1 MLYFIPYILLFHY
14 YKWLL
19 TFIKKLYSYQ
29 NIYHRTKD
37 IHYSITTNYNRLK
50 IKDTPK
56 ILDDIIQRFKNKRI
70 RISIIDNSNPSINIT
85 KVIDGDDYHIYKK
98 NTTYFTKNTRI
109 FIQV

>member
-1 MLYFIPYILLFHY
+1 MVTHY
-14 YKWLL
+14 
-19 TFIKKLYSYQ
+19 FIKKLYSYQ

-37 IHYSITTNYNRLK
+37 IHYSITTNYNLLK

-70 RISIIDNSNPSINIT
+70 RISIIDNSNPSINTT